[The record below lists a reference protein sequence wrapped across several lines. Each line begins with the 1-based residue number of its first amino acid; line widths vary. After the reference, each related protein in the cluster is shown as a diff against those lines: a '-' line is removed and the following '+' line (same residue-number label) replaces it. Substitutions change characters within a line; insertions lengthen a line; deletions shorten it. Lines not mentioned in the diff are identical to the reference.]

1 MNNKLLIKRID
12 SRAVLPSKN
21 REDVGYDIYA
31 IIDEEIVV
39 LPPNTGKLFRTGL
52 VVAFPEDYGMFVCNR
67 SGVGSKGLVYGAHV
81 IDSGYRGEV
90 FINLHNI
97 SKKIVIIADM
107 GGANLVEEEMKKEVI
122 KKITDGSLLIDIC
135 LNTDMVLDNI
145 TVIDKRKA
153 VAQVAI
159 LKVEHLDVVEVDNE
173 DDLPKSVRGKGALG
187 DSGK

>member
-107 GGANLVEEEMKKEVI
+107 GGANLVEEMKKEVI

-135 LNTDMVLDNI
+135 LNTDMVLDNNC
-145 TVIDKRKA
+145 IDKSVWR
-153 VAQVAI
+153 VIV
-159 LKVEHLDVVEVDNE
+159 KVEHLDVVEVDNE